1 MTILD
6 KIIAEKQ
13 HEVSARKQEVSIH
26 QLEKSST
33 FSRQTISL
41 KKALQQ
47 SNTGIIAEFK
57 RKSPSKGWIAEHAQA
72 NVIPFGYQ
80 QAGATGLS
88 ILTDYPFFG
97 GQTKDILD
105 AREQVTIPIL
115 RKDFMIDEYQLIE
128 AKAMGADVILLI
140 AAALSPKQVLTLAK
154 IAHSLSLEVL
164 LEIHNEQELAHI
176 CEEVDMVGV
185 NNRNLKDFIVD
196 IQYSFDL
203 VDKIPNEC
211 LKISESGLQNP
222 IDVQNLQ
229 EAGYQGFLMGET
241 FMKTAH
247 PEKALA
253 AFIQQLRVN

>member
-13 HEVSARKQEVSIH
+13 QEVSGKKREISIH
-26 QLEKSST
+26 QLEKSSY

-41 KKALQQ
+41 KTALQQ

-57 RKSPSKGWIAEHAQA
+57 RKSPSKGWIAEQAQA
-72 NVIPFGYQ
+72 SVIPLGYQ

-88 ILTDYPFFG
+88 ILTDTPFFG

-105 AREQVTIPIL
+105 ARQQVTIPIL

-140 AAALSPKQVLTLAK
+140 AAALSPKEVLSLAK
-154 IAHSLSLEVL
+154 MAHSLSLEVL

-176 CEEVDMVGV
+176 CSEVDMVGV

-211 LKISESGLQNP
+211 VKISESGLQNP
-222 IDVQNLQ
+222 TDVLHLRR
-229 EAGYQGFLMGET
+229 AGYQGFLMGET
-241 FMKTAH
+241 FMKTVN
-247 PEKALA
+247 PEKSLA
-253 AFIQQLRVN
+253 TFMQQLNAN